1 MCLACLTHVYIVQSN
16 MASASQLIARVAV
29 YQRQYGTHW
38 LFSRH
43 EIMNVASA
51 RQCVLLAE
59 NQLYYFEFQTDFIKR
74 LRLVSTIRPR
84 ILEGMLYFCM

>member
-29 YQRQYGTHW
+29 HQRHKSGTHW

-51 RQCVLLAE
+51 RHCVLLPE
-59 NQLYYFEFQTDFIKR
+59 TNCITLSSKQT
-74 LRLVSTIRPR
+74 
-84 ILEGMLYFCM
+84 